1 MGGGVDDVLQW
12 EEDQVRDA
20 TGGDGDDLA
29 LTETLRVVF
38 MCSQGSGRGQG

>member
-1 MGGGVDDVLQW
+1 MDDVLQW